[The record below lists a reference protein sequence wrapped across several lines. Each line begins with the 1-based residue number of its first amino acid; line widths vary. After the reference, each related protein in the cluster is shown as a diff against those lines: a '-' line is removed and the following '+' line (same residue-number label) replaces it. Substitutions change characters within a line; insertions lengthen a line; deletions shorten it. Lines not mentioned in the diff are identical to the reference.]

1 MYRKAYVEIT
11 NLCNKSCSFCHG
23 TKRAPRRMSRGEFET
38 VLDKLTGLTE
48 YIYLHVLGEP
58 LSHPEVIE
66 FIRLAVARGFKVALT
81 TNGTLLGR
89 HAQALLSS
97 GIYKVNISLHSF
109 EDGSDAEFDE
119 YIEECLGF
127 ADKSRSAGILT
138 VLRLWNEG
146 HDGGRN
152 SLILNKMKEKFSFE
166 WTFGSRGARL
176 CDKLHLEYGERFEW
190 PDEGAPDLGERGCC
204 YGLIDQFG
212 ILSDGT
218 VVPCCLDADGVIN
231 LGNAFTD
238 NLSEILLSERAEK
251 IREGFRKKYYKEVL
265 CRRCGFSKKFK

>member
-1 MYRKAYVEIT
+1 
-11 NLCNKSCSFCHG
+11 
-23 TKRAPRRMSRGEFET
+23 MSAGEFSL

-58 LSHPEVIE
+58 LFHPEAIE
-66 FIRLAVARGFKVALT
+66 FIKMAAARGFKVALT
-81 TNGTLLGR
+81 TNGTLLKR

-109 EDGSDAEFDE
+109 EDGSDEEFDE
-119 YIEECLGF
+119 YIESCLDF
-127 ADKSRSAGILT
+127 ADRASSAGILA

-146 HDGGRN
+146 YDGGRN
-152 SLILNKMKEKFSFE
+152 SLILNKMKEKFKFP
-166 WTFGSRGARL
+166 WTHGSRGARIR
-176 CDKLHLEYGERFEW
+176 DKLHLEYGERFEW
-190 PDEGAPDLGERGCC
+190 PDENARDFGERGCC
-204 YGLIDQFG
+204 YGLVDQLG

-238 NLSEILLSERAEK
+238 DLSEILSSERAVK
-251 IREGFRKKYYKEVL
+251 IREGFRKKYYREAL

>member
-1 MYRKAYVEIT
+1 
-11 NLCNKSCSFCHG
+11 
-23 TKRAPRRMSRGEFET
+23 MSAGEFSL

-58 LSHPEVIE
+58 LSHPEAIE
-66 FIRLAVARGFKVALT
+66 FIKMAAARGFKVALT
-81 TNGTLLGR
+81 TNGTLLKR

-119 YIEECLGF
+119 YIESCLDF
-127 ADKSRSAGILT
+127 ADRASSAGILA

-146 HDGGRN
+146 YDGGRN
-152 SLILNKMKEKFSFE
+152 SLILNKMKEKFKFP
-166 WTFGSRGARL
+166 WTHGSRGARIRG
-176 CDKLHLEYGERFEW
+176 KLHLEYGERFEW
-190 PDEGAPDLGERGCC
+190 PDADAQNYGEAGRC
-204 YGLIDQFG
+204 YGLVDQLG

-238 NLSEILLSERAEK
+238 DLSEILSSERAVK
-251 IREGFRKKYYKEVL
+251 IREGFRKKYYAEAL